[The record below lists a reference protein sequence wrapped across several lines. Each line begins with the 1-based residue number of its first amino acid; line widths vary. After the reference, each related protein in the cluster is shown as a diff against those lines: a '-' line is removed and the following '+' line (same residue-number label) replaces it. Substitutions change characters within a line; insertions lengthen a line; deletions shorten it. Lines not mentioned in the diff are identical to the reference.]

1 MKHFLK
7 VALLCTSTFAI
18 LISCS
23 NEENSSEPSSVDEAT
38 STSNEETG
46 SSNSEGSGLT
56 DRNESSDSLEEDDRV
71 NLAAGDTED
80 QLDLAIGD
88 MGTIETTIE
97 HFTLTIQSIEFLNEL
112 KGETP
117 ERDQFVLADV
127 TIENINDDTLDLEQA
142 VDLLEVTTTLEG
154 SGGGDFSHLYEVD
167 QPLSGDVQPGE
178 SVSGQLVFLAN
189 DSEEY
194 YIRVNPGLISSSAVK
209 NQVIWTFTEEDSE

>member
-23 NEENSSEPSSVDEAT
+23 NEENNSEPSSVDGA
-38 STSNEETG
+38 TSNEETG
-46 SSNSEGSGLT
+46 SSDSEGSVLT
-56 DRNESSDSLEEDDRV
+56 ERNEPSDSSDEEDRV
-71 NLAAGDTED
+71 NLAAGETED

-97 HFTLTIQSIEFLNEL
+97 HFTVTVQSIEFLNEL

-117 ERDQFVLADV
+117 ERDHFILADV
-127 TIENINDDTLDLEQA
+127 TIENIKDETLDLEQA
-142 VDLLEVTTTLEG
+142 VDVLEVTTTLEG
-154 SGGGDFSHLYEVD
+154 SGGGDFSHLYEID

-209 NQVIWTFTEEDSE
+209 NQVIWSFTEND